1 LTAGASLT
9 VNFLVTYRCDAPL
22 PANKSNPEP
31 GDYTNSA
38 SVFADELDGIS
49 GTNASSTSA
58 GVTTKVTP

>member
-1 LTAGASLT
+1 

-22 PANKSNPEP
+22 PVNKSNPEP
-31 GDYTNSA
+31 GDYANSA

-58 GVTTKVTP
+58 GLTTKVTP